1 MIVTSQEES
10 SNIPS
15 FKLGTKDGRKSLRWT
30 LVPKNSTQQK
40 QTNHST
46 NPLKHVHYILF
57 LLFMISLFEIARVC
71 EPNVKVI
78 SRKTKV
84 GETTKA
90 RLWGMEGRVRLYQF
104 DIRLT
109 FLGWWWRPRWRWWI
123 RSTWIQIIDVI
134 EHEGQTLRNI
144 YTYV

>member
-1 MIVTSQEES
+1 M
-10 SNIPS
+10 
-15 FKLGTKDGRKSLRWT
+15 
-30 LVPKNSTQQK
+30 
-40 QTNHST
+40 
-46 NPLKHVHYILF
+46 LF

-71 EPNVKVI
+71 EPNVKVV

-109 FLGWWWRPRWRWWI
+109 FLG
-123 RSTWIQIIDVI
+123 
-134 EHEGQTLRNI
+134 
-144 YTYV
+144 